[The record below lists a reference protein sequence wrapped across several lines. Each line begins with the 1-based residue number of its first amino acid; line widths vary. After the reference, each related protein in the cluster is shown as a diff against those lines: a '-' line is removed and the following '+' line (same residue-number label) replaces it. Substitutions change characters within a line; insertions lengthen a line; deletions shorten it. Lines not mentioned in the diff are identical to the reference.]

1 MAIAERKLLTRNDRI
16 QNLESLLHA
25 ADQKLTARNQKY
37 EAQLAG
43 MRERLAEGEQS
54 SEWAWK
60 NISDMQRKRNSRAG
74 TSMDALRSR
83 SEVGEDRVDM
93 EVTRVPR
100 LCINRLQEEGS
111 WGACSRKR
119 RVGPSDVS
127 GLTA

>member
-43 MRERLAEGEQS
+43 IRERLAEGEHS
-54 SEWAWK
+54 CEWVWK
-60 NISDMQRKRNSRAG
+60 SGLDMQHKRSSRAG
-74 TSMDALRSR
+74 TSTDALRSR
-83 SEVGEDRVDM
+83 FEVAEAKVDM
-93 EVTRVPR
+93 GVTRLPR